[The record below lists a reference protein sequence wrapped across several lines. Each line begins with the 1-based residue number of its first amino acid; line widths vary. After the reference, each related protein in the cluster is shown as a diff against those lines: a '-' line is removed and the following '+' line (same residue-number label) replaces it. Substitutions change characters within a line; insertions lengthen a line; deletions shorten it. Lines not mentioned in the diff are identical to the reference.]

1 MKLKMIAIV
10 GSLRKG
16 SLNMALAKSMQERY
30 RDKFDLE
37 IADIG
42 TLPYYNTDDEEHPND
57 TVLGLKKQI
66 NEADAV
72 FILTPEYNW
81 SIPGVLK
88 NALDWLSRGDKVLVD
103 KPVLIAGVTPAML
116 GTVRAQ
122 LHLREILSSLGIS
135 ARMLPPGGNEILINM
150 ANDKF
155 DASGRLTDQNT
166 LTFLDQVVDKFL
178 QMI

>member
-1 MKLKMIAIV
+1 MMKMIAIV

-16 SLNMALAKSMQERY
+16 SLNMSLAKSMQERY
-30 RDKFDLE
+30 QGKFDLE

-42 TLPYYNTDDEEHPND
+42 TLPYYNTDDEEHPGD
-57 TVLGLKKQI
+57 TVLKLKKQI

-72 FILTPEYNW
+72 FIVTPEYNW

-88 NALDWLSRGDKVLVD
+88 NALDWLSRGDKVLIN

-135 ARMLPPGGNEILINM
+135 ARTLPAGGNEILINM

-155 DASGRLTDQNT
+155 DASGRLVDQNT

>member
-1 MKLKMIAIV
+1 MKMIAIV

-42 TLPYYNTDDEEHPND
+42 SLPYYNTDDEEHPSD
-57 TVLGLKKQI
+57 TVLKLKKQI

-72 FILTPEYNW
+72 FIFTPEYNW

>member
-1 MKLKMIAIV
+1 MKMIAIV

-42 TLPYYNTDDEEHPND
+42 TLPYYNTDDEEHPSD
-57 TVLGLKKQI
+57 TVLELKKQI

-103 KPVLIAGVTPAML
+103 KLVLIAGVTPAML

-155 DASGRLTDQNT
+155 DASGHLTDQNT

-178 QMI
+178 RMI